1 MKKEGKLIV
10 LNIAYRE
17 KDHVT
22 LGEEGL
28 DAIRLMLEIGRREH
42 SKFLKKLDKEGT
54 NEWSDF
60 LRHADKAIE
69 RLMFSAKKVIV
80 EVEWDKWAD
89 IEKELEA
96 ENRRLNK

>member
-1 MKKEGKLIV
+1 MRKEGKIIV
-10 LNIAYRE
+10 LNIAHRE

-28 DAIRLMLEIGRREH
+28 AALRLLLEIGRREH
-42 SKFLKKLDKEGT
+42 SKFLKKVDKGKT

-60 LRHADKAIE
+60 LRHADKFVE

-80 EVEWDKWAD
+80 EVEWSKWEK
-89 IEKELEA
+89 IERELEI